1 MIVAIH
7 PADHPVEIHLPDT
20 RIIGHLRADRDSK
33 GIVIFANGVGAG
45 RFVSRDRQIADLLH
59 RHGLATLVLEL
70 VSPGEEN
77 DPEMIFDIDMLA
89 ERLARAIDWLAESE
103 WMSRWP
109 VGLIGAGTGAG
120 AALVA
125 AALRPGQVDAVVCR
139 GGRPD
144 LASSWLDQVEAA
156 TLLIVGG
163 ADGHVVG
170 LNKSALERLSGC
182 HRELVV
188 IPGASHLFPEP
199 GAIDTVA
206 RLARDWFVRH
216 LNGGGSGDE
225 DRGSQG

>member
-1 MIVAIH
+1 MIAAIH
-7 PADHPVEIHLPDT
+7 PADHPVEIHLPDA
-20 RIIGHLRADRDSK
+20 RVIGHLQADSDSR

-45 RFVSRDRQIADLLH
+45 RFIRRDEQIACLLH
-59 RHGLATLVLEL
+59 RHGLATLVLKL
-70 VSPGEEN
+70 VSPEEEGQ
-77 DPEMIFDIDMLA
+77 PEVIFDIGMLA
-89 ERLARAIDWLAESE
+89 ERLARAIDWIAESE

-144 LASSWLDQVEAA
+144 LALAWLDQVEAA

-163 ADGHVVG
+163 ADAHVAG
-170 LNKSALERLSGC
+170 LNQMAMERLSGC
-182 HRELVV
+182 TRELVV

-199 GAIDTVA
+199 GAIDAVA
-206 RLARDWFVRH
+206 RLAKDWFVRH
-216 LNGGGSGDE
+216 LNGGGSGNE
-225 DRGSQG
+225 QCGSHG